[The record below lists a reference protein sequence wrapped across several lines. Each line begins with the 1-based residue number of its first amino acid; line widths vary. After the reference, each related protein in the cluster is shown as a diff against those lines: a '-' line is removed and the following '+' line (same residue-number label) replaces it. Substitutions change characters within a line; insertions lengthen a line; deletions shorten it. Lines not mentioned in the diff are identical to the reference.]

1 MFLPVG
7 IIIYWLLVNVL
18 LMKSAQL
25 IHNPNAGDGDDLTQE
40 LITALNEAGYDC
52 SYSSTKEEGWE
63 KLSSPIDFIV
73 VAGGDGTIRK
83 AALELMDRRLPIGLV
98 PLGTANN
105 IAKTLHIKGT
115 PSEIVSGWKDSV
127 RKKFDVGRIY
137 NLETEKFFLEGLG
150 FGIFPMLMQEMK
162 RQKQDDPSAVKN
174 IKLALEALH
183 EIILNYNAHTCT
195 IQIDEA
201 EYSGKYLM
209 VEIMNTR
216 LIGPNLHLVPM
227 ADPGDGVFEVVL
239 VTESQRE
246 EFAQYVL
253 NKIMGKETQPF
264 FNMLKAKKLKV
275 LWDGKHLHVDD
286 SYIKLDKKAE
296 IKIELQEDGLQ
307 FLIPKETSDSSH
319 EA

>member
-1 MFLPVG
+1 
-7 IIIYWLLVNVL
+7 
-18 LMKSAQL
+18 MKFAQL
-25 IHNPNAGDGDDLTQE
+25 IHNPQAGEGDDLTNE
-40 LITALNEAGYDC
+40 LIAALDNAGYDC

-63 KLSSPIDFIV
+63 KLSSPIDLIV

-83 AALELMDRRLPIGLV
+83 TALELMHKRLPIGLI
-98 PLGTANN
+98 PMGTANN
-105 IAKTLHIKGT
+105 IAKTLHIEGT
-115 PSEIVSGWKDSV
+115 FAEIIAGWETGS
-127 RKKFDVGRIY
+127 RKKFDVGRIF
-137 NLETEKFFLEGLG
+137 NLEEEKFFLEGIG
-150 FGIFPMLMQEMK
+150 FGIFPQLIQEMK
-162 RQKQDDPSAVKN
+162 KQKKEDPAAVKN
-174 IKLALEALH
+174 IKIALETLH
-183 EIILNYNAHTCT
+183 NIILNYNAHTCT

-253 NKIMGKETQPF
+253 NKIMGKDEQPF
-264 FNMLKAKKLKV
+264 FNILKAKKLKV
-275 LWDGKHLHVDD
+275 RWEGKHLHVDD
-286 SYIKLDKKAE
+286 AYIKLEKKTE

-307 FLIPKETSDSSH
+307 FLIKKETSDSSD

>member
-1 MFLPVG
+1 
-7 IIIYWLLVNVL
+7 
-18 LMKSAQL
+18 MKFAQL
-25 IHNPNAGDGDDLTQE
+25 IHNPHAGEGDDLTNE
-40 LITALNEAGYDC
+40 LIAALNEAGYEC

-63 KLSSPIDFIV
+63 KLSSPTDLIV

-83 AALELMDRRLPIGLV
+83 TALELMDKRLPIGLI
-98 PLGTANN
+98 PMGTANN
-105 IAKTLHIKGT
+105 IAKTLHIEGSF
-115 PSEIVSGWKDSV
+115 SEIIAGWENGT
-127 RKKFDVGRIY
+127 RKKFDVGRIF
-137 NLETEKFFLEGLG
+137 NLEQEKFFLEGLG

-162 RQKQDDPSAVKN
+162 KQKKEDPTAVKN
-174 IKLALEALH
+174 IKIALEALH
-183 EIILNYNAHTCT
+183 DIIQNYNAHTCT

-253 NKIMGKETQPF
+253 NKIMGKDEQPF
-264 FNMLKAKKLKV
+264 FNILKAKKLKV

-286 SYIKLDKKAE
+286 AYIKLEKKTE

-307 FLIPKETSDSSH
+307 FLTKKETSDSSH